1 MSYTWRDRPRAPT
14 APSALDRAAAGRC
27 RATPGGWP
35 ADGRRRRQRRRRR
48 RQRRRRRRQRRRLAL
63 DGINDGS
70 LYQCNVSMPLC
81 LVYAA
86 PGTVAGVES
95 RGGGGGSTGT
105 GRCESHSR
113 AHDWSGGAPRGGCD
127 VRIRL
132 ARHAHGEGP
141 GRSRSGPTPPFRFW
155 RPLTSLHLY
164 LGPRNSR
171 SRERAPAFGHGA
183 GEFPNT
189 CNHEFGSAFGT
200 NLTPLS
206 TIESYRLSPL
216 SSAPKVHVSSAY
228 GGVALRA
235 DA

>member
-1 MSYTWRDRPRAPT
+1 MNMNIAPGRRDRSVSLYVVHMERQ
-14 APSALDRAAAGRC
+14 APSPDRALDRAAAGGC

-35 ADGRRRRQRRRRR
+35 ADGRRRRRRRRRR

-113 AHDWSGGAPRGGCD
+113 AHDWSGSAPRGGCD
-127 VRIRL
+127 VRRQRRRVGQ
-132 ARHAHGEGP
+132 AGP
-141 GRSRSGPTPPFRFW
+141 LPRSWP
-155 RPLTSLHLY
+155 
-164 LGPRNSR
+164 
-171 SRERAPAFGHGA
+171 ERAEGTGSPHTTRPATGRDRANKRYRTSPTRELRQA
-183 GEFPNT
+183 G
-189 CNHEFGSAFGT
+189 
-200 NLTPLS
+200 
-206 TIESYRLSPL
+206 
-216 SSAPKVHVSSAY
+216 
-228 GGVALRA
+228 
-235 DA
+235 